1 VWVFGYRLWVVSC
14 ELKSHNPQLKT
25 HNRQPKTPI
34 FDYLFIMKLI
44 RIFRNKFLIATIF
57 FVVWMLFFDHN
68 NIFLSLQYRNE
79 LKSLTDNKAYYKDQI
94 EKTRKDVERIKTNPL
109 WIEKVAREQYL
120 MKREGEDIFVIK
132 EK

>member
-1 VWVFGYRLWVVSC
+1 MKVLPV
-14 ELKSHNPQLKT
+14 
-25 HNRQPKTPI
+25 I
-34 FDYLFIMKLI
+34 FRF
-44 RIFRNKFLIATIF
+44 FRNKFVIATIF
-57 FVVWMLFFDHN
+57 FVGWMLFFDHN
-68 NIFLSLQYRNE
+68 NIFLSLQYRKE
-79 LKSLTDNKAYYKDQI
+79 LKSLTDSKVYYKEQI

>member
-1 VWVFGYRLWVVSC
+1 
-14 ELKSHNPQLKT
+14 
-25 HNRQPKTPI
+25 
-34 FDYLFIMKLI
+34 MKLI
-44 RIFRNKFLIATIF
+44 RIFRNKYLIATIMF
-57 FVVWMLFFDHN
+57 LVWMLFFDHN
-68 NIFLSLQYRNE
+68 NLFLSFQYRKE
-79 LKSLTDNKAYYKDQI
+79 LKTLTYNKAYYKDQI

>member
-1 VWVFGYRLWVVSC
+1 
-14 ELKSHNPQLKT
+14 
-25 HNRQPKTPI
+25 
-34 FDYLFIMKLI
+34 MKLI

>member
-1 VWVFGYRLWVVSC
+1 MKVL
-14 ELKSHNPQLKT
+14 PA
-25 HNRQPKTPI
+25 I
-34 FDYLFIMKLI
+34 FKF
-44 RIFRNKFLIATIF
+44 FRSKFVIATIF

-68 NIFLSLQYRNE
+68 NIFLSLQYRRE
-79 LKSLTDNKAYYKDQI
+79 LKSLTDNKAYYKEQI
-94 EKTRKDVERIKTNPL
+94 EKTRLDVERIKTNPL